1 MSRLGH
7 GLRGATRRMSFQSS
21 FKPSFSSNYTRFASA
36 SSFTQSTK
44 SAPTMTMSYPQ
55 TMSAMTPSC
64 MVFSS
69 ISLTPNME
77 QGSHLIGLGSTS
89 SALSEEEEEDD
100 VIGYN
105 SIHHMFDSNDANDE
119 SIEMIKASQRTV
131 YSILC
136 IQYLALFMHGS
147 ECWREVA
154 VCGGK
159 FHTKCE
165 MTI

>member
-100 VIGYN
+100 
-105 SIHHMFDSNDANDE
+105 A
-119 SIEMIKASQRTV
+119 IEMIKASQRTV

-136 IQYLALFMHGS
+136 IQYLALFMVYFI
-147 ECWREVA
+147 ECNTLIDA
-154 VCGGK
+154 AYSIYILLL
-159 FHTKCE
+159 F
-165 MTI
+165 MSTIQHYTYLNPFL

>member
-100 VIGYN
+100 VNYLDVGFVHIFFKYTMQKLSVEVVTFKYLMICTNYIPCNNTKAWIG
-105 SIHHMFDSNDANDE
+105 MLE
-119 SIEMIKASQRTV
+119 
-131 YSILC
+131 
-136 IQYLALFMHGS
+136 GS
-147 ECWREVA
+147 SSMWR
-154 VCGGK
+154 
-159 FHTKCE
+159 
-165 MTI
+165 

>member
-100 VIGYN
+100 EVLFRGCFSTH
-105 SIHHMFDSNDANDE
+105 SI
-119 SIEMIKASQRTV
+119 T
-131 YSILC
+131 
-136 IQYLALFMHGS
+136 QYKLL
-147 ECWREVA
+147 
-154 VCGGK
+154 
-159 FHTKCE
+159 
-165 MTI
+165 

>member
-100 VIGYN
+100 AVCFLLYSISMYAVCYVPFVEYICTIFHRLIHQSN
-105 SIHHMFDSNDANDE
+105 IQSIHHS
-119 SIEMIKASQRTV
+119 SHRI
-131 YSILC
+131 
-136 IQYLALFMHGS
+136 ALLSPNHMKQQAWIGML
-147 ECWREVA
+147 E
-154 VCGGK
+154 
-159 FHTKCE
+159 
-165 MTI
+165 

>member
-1 MSRLGH
+1 
-7 GLRGATRRMSFQSS
+7 MSFQAS

-100 VIGYN
+100 VI
-105 SIHHMFDSNDANDE
+105 
-119 SIEMIKASQRTV
+119 SQLSRCR
-131 YSILC
+131 LC
-136 IQYLALFMHGS
+136 TYLF
-147 ECWREVA
+147 
-154 VCGGK
+154 
-159 FHTKCE
+159 
-165 MTI
+165 

>member
-100 VIGYN
+100 VNYLDVGFVHIFFKYTMQKLHN
-105 SIHHMFDSNDANDE
+105 HRFYALSIF
-119 SIEMIKASQRTV
+119 
-131 YSILC
+131 
-136 IQYLALFMHGS
+136 
-147 ECWREVA
+147 
-154 VCGGK
+154 
-159 FHTKCE
+159 
-165 MTI
+165 

>member
-100 VIGYN
+100 VCINLTVTNPQTLLIKYTTNYN
-105 SIHHMFDSNDANDE
+105 NRNDKSITAHVNYLDVGFVHIFFKYTMQKLHNHRFYAL
-119 SIEMIKASQRTV
+119 SI
-131 YSILC
+131 
-136 IQYLALFMHGS
+136 F
-147 ECWREVA
+147 
-154 VCGGK
+154 
-159 FHTKCE
+159 
-165 MTI
+165 